1 MDVDPNVGSG
11 SVRLIGMG
19 SVSGLKSFL
28 ALVD

>member
-1 MDVDPNVGSG
+1 MDRDMGSEL
-11 SVRLIGMG
+11 VVCLIGMG